1 MVAVSCHSGRNSKTY
16 TMNTIKE
23 IIDHSCF
30 ILSLIL
36 RSCFSFVILLML
48 FAGGAVAQ
56 PVAQVV
62 KGKVV
67 DGESQVSLP
76 GANVVILDTDPVMG
90 GVSDANGNFR
100 IANVP
105 VGRYNI
111 QVSFVGYDPVIVP
124 EILVTSGKE
133 VVLNVNLRQSVAQL
147 DGVTVKAQLR
157 KDRPLNNMAP
167 ISARSFTV
175 EETRRYAG
183 GLDDPAR
190 MASAFAGVT
199 VGDIQDNAIII
210 RGNSPKGVSWR
221 LEGVEVPNPNHFA
234 GGNVAGG
241 GFVTIFSS
249 QMLAN
254 SDFFTGAFPAE
265 YGNALAGVFDMKLR
279 TGNSEKR
286 ESTFQAGVMG
296 IDIASEGPFKKG
308 GKASYLFN
316 YRYSTTAILS
326 KMKVIP
332 SDQVPAYQDLS
343 FKLNF
348 PTAKSGTFSLW
359 AIGAIDNNKEPEE
372 ADSTKW
378 NEDWDRVWY
387 RWDLY
392 TGAIG
397 LTHRLTLG
405 TQTYLNTT
413 VAASGTSNMMDMKRL
428 GNNLILRPEGF
439 YNDDSWRL
447 TFSTFVNRKV
457 SSRLTLKSGIAVKQL
472 FYRLNLNGTIDEV
485 PDTYQN
491 FVKENGNST
500 FAEAYVESRYSIG
513 RTLSLD
519 AGINGSFLSLNG
531 DYSIDPRFGF
541 RWAFAPKHALSFG
554 YGKHSQMEELKV
566 YMVRSVEN
574 GSVSLPNKDLKFS
587 HAHHFVLGYDWRIS
601 ENIRI
606 KVEAYYQYLFDI
618 PGIADSSYSMIN
630 FKQDWSFHNALKNNS
645 VGKNRGVDIT
655 LERFLNRNFY
665 YLLTASIFDS
675 RYRGDD
681 GVWRNTR
688 YNKRYAFNALVGKEF
703 FLSRNRVFGFNV
715 RLNYIGGE
723 RYSPTLIQKSL
734 AERRVFT
741 DEYRAFEKQF
751 PDTYYLDFSLTYRTN
766 HGKYSGTWALQI
778 KNALGSPQYWGDYYD
793 YKTNSLKSGKITVT
807 LPVLSYKVD
816 F

>member
-1 MVAVSCHSGRNSKTY
+1 
-16 TMNTIKE
+16 MNTIKE

>member
-1 MVAVSCHSGRNSKTY
+1 MSCHSGRNSKTY

-23 IIDHSCF
+23 IIDHSCY

-36 RSCFSFVILLML
+36 RSCFSYTVLLLL

-147 DGVTVKAQLR
+147 DGVTVKAHSR

-221 LEGVEVPNPNHFA
+221 LEGVEIPNPNHFA

-249 QMLAN
+249 QLLAN
-254 SDFFTGAFPAE
+254 SDFFTGAWPAE

-279 TGNSEKR
+279 VGNSERR
-286 ESTFQAGVMG
+286 ENTFQAGVMG

-308 GKASYLFN
+308 GQASYLFN

-326 KMKVIP
+326 KMGVIP

-348 PTAKSGTFSLW
+348 PTEKAGTFSLW
-359 AIGAIDNNKEPEE
+359 AIGAIDNNKEPDET
-372 ADSTKW
+372 DSTKW
-378 NEDWDRVWY
+378 NEDWDRVKYNWT
-387 RWDLY
+387 LY
-392 TGAIG
+392 TSAAG
-397 LTHRLTLG
+397 LTHRYTLG
-405 TQTYLNTT
+405 TKTYLNTT
-413 VAASGTSNMMDMKRL
+413 VAASGTSNLMDMKRL
-428 GNNLILRPEGF
+428 DDNLVLRPEGY
-439 YNDDSWRL
+439 YNDDSWRI
-447 TFSTFVNRKV
+447 TFNSFANHKV
-457 SSRLTLKSGIAVKQL
+457 SARLTLKSGLTINQL

-491 FVKENGNST
+491 FVKERGNST
-500 FAEAYVESRYSIG
+500 FSEAFVESKYGITP
-513 RTLSLD
+513 TLSVD
-519 AGINGSFLSLNG
+519 AGINACYFSLNG

-554 YGKHSQMEELKV
+554 YGRHSQMEELKV
-566 YMVRSVEN
+566 YMVRKVEN
-574 GSVSLPNKDLKFS
+574 GVTSLPNKDLKLS
-587 HAHHFVLGYDWRIS
+587 HANHFVVGYDWRIS
-601 ENIRI
+601 ENVRI

-630 FKQDWSFHNALKNNS
+630 FKQDWSFHDALKNNS

-665 YLLTASIFDS
+665 YLFTASIFDS

-723 RYSPTLIQKSL
+723 RYSPTLVQQSL
-734 AERRVFT
+734 AEKRIYT
-741 DEYRAFEKQF
+741 DENRAFENQF
-751 PDTYYLDFSLTYRTN
+751 PDTYNLDFSLTFRTN
-766 HGKYSGTWALQI
+766 HKHYSGTWALQI

-793 YKTNSLKSGKITVT
+793 YKTKGIKSGKISIVI
-807 LPVLSYKVD
+807 PVVSYKID